1 MNQNKIEPVYDDRHI
16 KTKIKTYGD
25 KVYTNFC
32 GLNVPEDD
40 KECESFTVISIDSLL
55 VYNNKYYLQVFLD
68 DCAYKTVNK
77 QMTDYLEENLFED

>member
-16 KTKIKTYGD
+16 KTKTKTYGD

-40 KECESFTVISIDSLL
+40 MECESFTVISIDSLL

-77 QMTDYLEENLFED
+77 QMIDYLEENLFED